1 MPKILN
7 FWSFDMKKESSIK
20 INILQ
25 KEKSFGELLPKAVAV
40 FAAAFGFSAMFFS
53 DFGKLSPLFGILIG
67 LAAAV
72 CVFLSKKKYGK
83 FVPLALSVISVFA
96 VLSVP
101 VLRNGT
107 LLLANEVCGFL
118 TKLTGRIHLPFET
131 GTESF
136 EEASL
141 FILALAICVPLSTM
155 VFENSLLPCL
165 PAAIVAAIGVASGF
179 LSTDA
184 YFIIFLCGFA
194 AAVFSAFS
202 PQGGE
207 NTAVKSAV
215 SAVLVAV
222 ICALTSSVLMSFVPT
237 EAGADILD
245 LAKGYAH
252 SVLFDSK
259 TNAMPEGNFKNL
271 GEFSKNG
278 AQALEIT
285 MEKPQKLY
293 LKGFTGEV
301 YNGYGWE
308 EIENEVLAEYAE
320 DFYILHQNGFF
331 GQSAVSSA
339 LEATGKTEKLTM
351 NVKNISACSKRA
363 YLPYAAAN
371 VGFDRLAISD
381 ANTESFGESYEIC
394 YLPGGLSEWY
404 KAQVELSEKQGSDTA
419 VDEHLEH
426 EHVYRE
432 FVRANYLGMTE
443 EAYAA
448 IDNIF
453 GNPEAA
459 TATEIISEILVY
471 LEKGVTYD
479 EKFVSNG
486 GTDFAAFFLEKSA
499 RGYSVHYATAATLM
513 LRYFGIPARY
523 AEGYFLSAKEAAEFE
538 GGETIILTENHAHAW
553 AEYYLEGV
561 GWVPFEVTPGYMDD
575 ELEKAAFSTSGE
587 SSKRYEQ
594 SELPET
600 NVEQDRP
607 KDDITEAKKDY
618 TALIAVCVCA
628 LVLAV
633 IAAAVYV
640 IVMRKRLKKA
650 LIAIDNADN
659 KAAVAMRFGYAQKLL
674 ETAGI
679 DAKSLG
685 YDEAFAINKEAL
697 FSEHEISDE
706 QRKTVDEYAQKV
718 LTECK
723 NKWSLWQKIKNRFV
737 KFIY

>member
-1 MPKILN
+1 MNL
-7 FWSFDMKKESSIK
+7 WSFDMKKESSIK
-20 INILQ
+20 INILE

-40 FAAAFGFSAMFFS
+40 FTAAFGFSAMFFS
-53 DFGKLSPLFGILIG
+53 AFGKIPPLFGILIG

-72 CVFLSKKKYGK
+72 CVFASVKKYGK
-83 FVPLALSVISVFA
+83 FMPLALSGISVFA
-96 VLSVP
+96 VLIIP
-101 VLRNGT
+101 VLKNGT
-107 LLLANEVCGFL
+107 LALANEICRFL
-118 TKLTGRIHLPFET
+118 TKLTGRIHLTFET
-131 GTESF
+131 GGEIFS
-136 EEASL
+136 EASL
-141 FILALAICVPLSTM
+141 FILAFAICAPLSTV
-155 VFENSLLPCL
+155 VFEKSLLPCL
-165 PAAIVAAIGVASGF
+165 PAAIIAGFGTASGF
-179 LSTDA
+179 LSTDI

-194 AAVFSAFS
+194 TAAFSVFS
-202 PQGGE
+202 PQSGE
-207 NTAVKSAV
+207 NTAVKSVV
-215 SAVLVAV
+215 SVILVTIICVLV
-222 ICALTSSVLMSFVPT
+222 SSVLISFVPA

-245 LAKGYAH
+245 FAKESAH
-252 SVLFDSK
+252 RVFFDSK

-271 GEFSKNG
+271 GEFKKND
-278 AQALEIT
+278 APSLEIT

-293 LKGFTGEV
+293 LKGFVGEI

-308 EIENEVLAEYAE
+308 EIENEMLAEYAE

-331 GQSAVSSA
+331 SQSAVSSA
-339 LEATGKTEKLTM
+339 LEATGKTGKSTM
-351 NVKNISACSKRA
+351 NIKNISACSKRA
-363 YLPYAAAN
+363 YLPYAVAESS
-371 VGFDRLAISD
+371 FDSLAIGD
-381 ANTESFGESYEIC
+381 VNTESLDESYEIS
-394 YLPGGLSEWY
+394 YIPGGLSEWY
-404 KAQVELSEKQGSDTA
+404 KAQVELSEKQGSSAA

-426 EHVYRE
+426 EHIYRE
-432 FVRANYLGMTE
+432 FVKANYLGMTE

-453 GNPEAA
+453 GGSDAA

-471 LEKGVTYD
+471 LENGITYD
-479 EKFVSNG
+479 EKFASNG

-523 AEGYFLSAKEAAEFE
+523 AEGYFLSAEEAAEFE
-538 GGETIILTENHAHAW
+538 GGESIILTENHAHAW

-561 GWVPFEVTPGYMDD
+561 GWVPFEVTPGYMDG
-575 ELEKAAFSTSGE
+575 ELEKAAFSTNGE

-618 TALIAVCVCA
+618 TVLIAVSASA

-633 IAAAVYV
+633 IAVVVYV

-659 KAAVAMRFGYAQKLL
+659 KAAVAMRFGYAEKLL
-674 ETAGI
+674 ENADI
-679 DAKSLG
+679 DAKSFG
-685 YDEAFAINKEAL
+685 YDEAFAINREAL

-706 QRKTVDEYAQKV
+706 QRKTVDEYTQKV
-718 LTECK
+718 LEECK
-723 NKWSLWQKIKNRFV
+723 NNWSLLQKFKNRFV
-737 KFIY
+737 KIIY

>member
-1 MPKILN
+1 
-7 FWSFDMKKESSIK
+7 MKKESSIK
-20 INILQ
+20 INILE
-25 KEKSFGELLPKAVAV
+25 KKKSFGELLPKAVAV
-40 FAAAFGFSAMFFS
+40 FAAAFGFSAMFLS
-53 DFGKLSPLFGILIG
+53 AFGKLSPLFGILIG
-67 LAAAV
+67 LAAAF
-72 CVFLSKKKYGK
+72 CVFLSKNKYGK
-83 FVPLALSVISVFA
+83 FVPMALSGISVFA
-96 VLSVP
+96 VLIVP

-131 GTESF
+131 GGESF

-141 FILALAICVPLSTM
+141 FILAFAICIPLSTA
-155 VFENSLLPCL
+155 VFEKSLLPCL
-165 PAAIVAAIGVASGF
+165 PAAIVAAIGTASGF
-179 LSTDA
+179 LSTDI
-184 YFIIFLCGFA
+184 YFTIFLCGFA
-194 AAVFSAFS
+194 ATAFSVFS
-202 PQGGE
+202 PQNGE

-215 SAVLVAV
+215 SIVLTVG
-222 ICALTSSVLMSFVPT
+222 ICVLTSSVLISFVPA
-237 EAGADILD
+237 EAGEDILD
-245 LAKGYAH
+245 FAKESAH

-259 TNAMPEGNFKNL
+259 TNAMPEGNFENL
-271 GEFSKNG
+271 GEFKKNG
-278 AQALEIT
+278 AQALETT

-293 LKGFTGEV
+293 LKGFTGEI

-308 EIENEVLAEYAE
+308 ELENEALAEYAE
-320 DFYILHQNGFF
+320 DFYILHQSGFF

-339 LEATGKTEKLTM
+339 LEATGKTEKSTISI
-351 NVKNISACSKRA
+351 KNISACSKRA

-371 VGFDRLAISD
+371 VGFDSLAIGD
-381 ANTESFGESYEIC
+381 ANTESFGENYEIS
-394 YLPGGLSEWY
+394 YISGGLSEWY
-404 KAQVELSEKQGSDTA
+404 KAQVELSEKQGSDAA

-432 FVRANYLGMTE
+432 FVKANYLGMTE

-453 GNPEAA
+453 GDSEAA

-471 LEKGVTYD
+471 LENGVTYD
-479 EKFVSNG
+479 EKFASNG

-538 GGETIILTENHAHAW
+538 SGETIILTENNSHAW

-561 GWVPFEVTPGYMDD
+561 GWIPFEVTPGYMDD

-618 TALIAVCVCA
+618 TALIAACVCA
-628 LVLAV
+628 FCLAV

-650 LIAIDNADN
+650 LSAIDNADN
-659 KAAVAMRFGYAQKLL
+659 KTAVHLRFGYAEKLL
-674 ETAGI
+674 ESADI
-679 DAKSLG
+679 DAKSFG
-685 YDEAFAINKEAL
+685 YDEAFAINREAL

-718 LTECK
+718 LAECK
-723 NKWSLWQKIKNRFV
+723 NKWSLWQKFKNSFV

>member
-1 MPKILN
+1 
-7 FWSFDMKKESSIK
+7 MKKESSIK
-20 INILQ
+20 INILR

-53 DFGKLSPLFGILIG
+53 AFGKLSPLFGILIG
-67 LAAAV
+67 FAAAV
-72 CVFLSKKKYGK
+72 CVFLSKNKYGR
-83 FVPLALSVISVFA
+83 FVSFALLVISVFA

-101 VLRNGT
+101 VLKNGT

-118 TKLTGRIHLPFET
+118 IKLTGRIHLPFET

-141 FILALAICVPLSTM
+141 FILAFAICVPLSTA
-155 VFENSLLPCL
+155 VFEKSLTPCL
-165 PAAIVAAIGVASGF
+165 TAAIIAGLGIASGF
-179 LSTDA
+179 LSTDI
-184 YFIIFLCGFA
+184 YSIIFLCGFA
-194 AAVFSAFS
+194 ATVFSVFS

-207 NTAVKSAV
+207 NTAVKSVASV
-215 SAVLVAV
+215 ILATIICVLV
-222 ICALTSSVLMSFVPT
+222 SSVLISFVPA

-271 GEFSKNG
+271 GEFKKNG

-339 LEATGKTEKLTM
+339 LEATGKTGKLTM

-363 YLPYAAAN
+363 YLPYAVAESS
-371 VGFDRLAISD
+371 FDSLAIGD
-381 ANTESFGESYEIC
+381 VNTESFGESYEIS

-404 KAQVELSEKQGSDTA
+404 KAQAELSEKQGADAA

-432 FVRANYLGMTE
+432 FVKANYLGMTE

-453 GNPEAA
+453 GDSKAA

-479 EKFVSNG
+479 EKFASNG

-523 AEGYFLSAKEAAEFE
+523 AEGYFLSAKEAADFE
-538 GGETIILTENHAHAW
+538 SGETIILTENHAHAW

-561 GWVPFEVTPGYMDD
+561 GWVPFEVTPGYMDG
-575 ELEKAAFSTSGE
+575 ELEKAAFSTNGE

-600 NVEQDRP
+600 NVEQERP
-607 KDDITEAKKDY
+607 KDDITEAEKDY
-618 TALIAVCVCA
+618 TALIAVCASTFC
-628 LVLAV
+628 LAI

-640 IVMRKRLKKA
+640 IIMRKKLKKA

-659 KAAVAMRFGYAQKLL
+659 KAAVPMRFGYAQKLL

-685 YDEAFAINKEAL
+685 YDEAFAINREAL
-697 FSEHEISDE
+697 FSEHEISDG
-706 QRKTVDEYAQKV
+706 QRETVDDYAKNI
-718 LTECK
+718 LAECK
-723 NKWSLWQKIKNRFV
+723 NNWSLWQKFKNRFV
-737 KFIY
+737 KYIY

>member
-1 MPKILN
+1 
-7 FWSFDMKKESSIK
+7 MKKESSIK
-20 INILQ
+20 INIL
-25 KEKSFGELLPKAVAV
+25 EKKKSSGELLPKAVAV

-53 DFGKLSPLFGILIG
+53 AFGKLSPFFGILIG
-67 LAAAV
+67 FAAAV
-72 CVFLSKKKYGK
+72 SVFLSEKKYGK
-83 FVPLALSVISVFA
+83 FVPFALSGISVFA
-96 VLSVP
+96 VLIVP

-107 LLLANEVCGFL
+107 LILANEVCGFL

-131 GTESF
+131 GSESF

-141 FILALAICVPLSTM
+141 FILAFAICVLLSTA
-155 VFENSLLPCL
+155 VFEKSLLPCL
-165 PAAIVAAIGVASGF
+165 PAAIIAGLGIASGF
-179 LSTDA
+179 LSTDI

-194 AAVFSAFS
+194 ATAFSVFS
-202 PQGGE
+202 PQSGE
-207 NTAVKSAV
+207 NTAIKSAV
-215 SAVLVAV
+215 SVVLTAV
-222 ICALTSSVLMSFVPT
+222 ICVLVSSVLISFVSAEVGT
-237 EAGADILD
+237 DILD
-245 LAKGYAH
+245 FAKESAH
-252 SVLFDSK
+252 RTLFDSK
-259 TNAMPEGNFKNL
+259 TNAMPEGKFENL
-271 GEFSKNG
+271 GEFRKNG
-278 AQALEIT
+278 AQALEIA

-293 LKGFTGEV
+293 LKGFVGEV

-331 GQSAVSSA
+331 SQSAVSSA
-339 LEATGKTEKLTM
+339 LEATGKTEKSTM
-351 NVKNISACSKRA
+351 NIKNISACSKRA
-363 YLPYAAAN
+363 YLPYAATES
-371 VGFDRLAISD
+371 GFDSFAIGD
-381 ANTESFGESYEIC
+381 ANTESLGESYEIS
-394 YLPGGLSEWY
+394 YIPGGLSEWY
-404 KAQVELSEKQGSDTA
+404 KAQVELSEKQGSDA
-419 VDEHLEH
+419 AIDEHLEH
-426 EHVYRE
+426 EYIYRE
-432 FVRANYLGMTE
+432 FAKANYLGMTE

-453 GNPEAA
+453 GDSKAA

-471 LEKGVTYD
+471 LKNGVTYD
-479 EKFVSNG
+479 EKFASNG

-538 GGETIILTENHAHAW
+538 GGETIILTENHSHAW

-607 KDDITEAKKDY
+607 KDDITEAKKDH
-618 TALIAVCVCA
+618 TVLIAVCVSAFC
-628 LVLAV
+628 LAI

-640 IVMRKRLKKA
+640 IIMRKKLKKA

-659 KAAVAMRFGYAQKLL
+659 KTAVTLRFGYAEKLL
-674 ETAGI
+674 ENADI

-685 YDEAFAINKEAL
+685 YDEAFAINREAL
-697 FSEHEISDE
+697 FSEHAISDE
-706 QRKTVDEYAQKV
+706 QRKTVDDYAKNI
-718 LTECK
+718 LAECK
-723 NKWSLWQKIKNRFV
+723 NNWNFWQKIKNKFV